1 MTKQPVAEVTPSKP
15 MVMRTPRSIDVEL
28 TARCNLRCTY
38 CYFFNNPSVEYNDL
52 PTEDWLRF
60 FEECGRLG
68 VMSMTLAGGEP
79 FMRKD
84 LPELLE
90 GIVDNN
96 MRFSLLSNGGLIDD
110 EIAAFIASTS
120 RCNYVQ
126 VSVDGSC
133 PEVHDSC
140 RGNGSFTKAIRGIR
154 TLQSHGI
161 PVAVRVTI
169 HRHNV
174 HDLENIARFLLEDLG
189 LASFGINSAGYLGTC
204 RLNSEDILLTTEERQ
219 LAMTTLL
226 RLSEKYNGRISATA
240 GPLAEARMWRR
251 MEEARSKGAPPFS
264 NGGHLT
270 GCGCH
275 TQKIAIRSD
284 GAIVTCNMLAHMV
297 LGWINRDSLL
307 EVWQNKPA
315 LNEMRRRYN
324 IPLTQFKYCAGCPYI
339 DYCTGN
345 CPGLAY
351 TLTGEVDHPSPDAC
365 LRRFL
370 NDGGKIPGLTLADNE
385 FASGEIY

>member
-1 MTKQPVAEVTPSKP
+1 
-15 MVMRTPRSIDVEL
+15 MRTPRNIDVDL
-28 TARCNLRCTY
+28 TARCNLCCTY
-38 CYFFNNPSVEYNDL
+38 CYFFNNPSVEYRDL
-52 PTEDWLRF
+52 PTEDWLQF

-68 VMSMTLAGGEP
+68 VMNLTLAGGEP

-84 LPELLE
+84 LPELLA
-90 GIVDNN
+90 GIVRNN

-110 EIAAFIASTS
+110 EIAAFIAGTG
-120 RCNYVQ
+120 RCDYVQ

-133 PEVHDSC
+133 PDVHDSC
-140 RGNGSFTKAIRGIR
+140 RGKGSFMKAIRGIR
-154 TLQSHGI
+154 TLQRHGI

-174 HDLENIARFLLEDLG
+174 HDMENIARFLLEDLG
-189 LASFGINSAGYLGTC
+189 MASFGINSAGYLGSC
-204 RLNSEDILLTTEERQ
+204 RLNSEDVLLTTQERQ

-226 RLSEKYNGRISATA
+226 HLSEKYDGRISATA
-240 GPLAEARMWRR
+240 GPLAEARTWRR
-251 MEEARSKGAPPFS
+251 MEKARAESAPPFS

-275 TQKIAIRSD
+275 TQKIAVRAD

-297 LGWINRDSLL
+297 LGWINRDSLQ
-307 EVWQNKPA
+307 EVWQNNHA
-315 LNEMRRRYN
+315 LNEMRLRYT
-324 IPLTQFKYCAGCPYI
+324 IPLSQFKFCAGCPYI

-351 TLTGEVDHPSPDAC
+351 TLKGVVDHPAPDAC

-370 NDGGKIPGLTLADNE
+370 NDGGRIPGINLDRNE
-385 FASGEIY
+385 IGNDDPNAERAR